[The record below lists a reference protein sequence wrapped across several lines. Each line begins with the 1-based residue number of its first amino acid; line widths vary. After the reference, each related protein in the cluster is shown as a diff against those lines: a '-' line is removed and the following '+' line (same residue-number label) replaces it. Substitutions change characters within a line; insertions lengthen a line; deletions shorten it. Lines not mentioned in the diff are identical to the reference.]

1 MPMRSPHCPGAASRA
16 RALGAAA
23 WLTLAA
29 GCASPPSAPTVVDW
43 VIARPRPACDPG
55 APPEAMRWAIE
66 RLLTRGLVDED
77 SSGSIVPAAAQRYEV
92 SDDGRVYTFHLAP
105 ALVFADSSPCVSADF
120 RRALEAG
127 LERTDHATQAWLLG
141 SVIGVDRVRPG
152 RVPDLGIE
160 TPDDRTLV
168 LRLSRPDS
176 LLLRKLALPGVSAP
190 WSQRSG
196 VADWDGMRGLGPYR
210 VVSADGERMTLARFA
225 GCSWGRFG
233 GSDTLRLR
241 FATNEARV
249 RALLR
254 AGRADLLWPT
264 PPGMIGEALP
274 GRYRWERRVADPL
287 RFLLLVMRADVPPTS
302 RPAARQVLSHGLN
315 RADILRALGPGGRDL
330 GAWISGAPAF
340 AFPRLDTR
348 AVNVWM
354 SRGRFGRSFHVA
366 MAYDADGMGEAVA
379 RELQGEW
386 SRFSLSV
393 ELRPLRGEALA
404 KEMLRGR
411 AQLLLVESQALFD
424 HVTAELAALVTPSR
438 GPALGAFRTGWRTRA
453 FDPWLAP
460 SAAARSPETRLA
472 QGRLEEERVAL
483 PLARLPWSWV
493 ARQGGPVAGFHP
505 HYGPD
510 LAPRVTA
517 RPSSR

>member
-190 WSQRSG
+190 WSPRSG
-196 VADWDGMRGLGPYR
+196 GADWDGMRGLGPYR

-274 GRYRWERRVADPL
+274 RRYRRARRGRRAPPGRLPRGAAGRRSAAVPAAGDARGRAAALAAGREAGAVARAESSGHPARAGSRRPRPRGLDL
-287 RFLLLVMRADVPPTS
+287 RGAGLRV
-302 RPAARQVLSHGLN
+302 PAARHPCGQRLDVPRSIRPLVPRRHGL
-315 RADILRALGPGGRDL
+315 RRRRD
-330 GAWISGAPAF
+330 G
-340 AFPRLDTR
+340 
-348 AVNVWM
+348 
-354 SRGRFGRSFHVA
+354 
-366 MAYDADGMGEAVA
+366 
-379 RELQGEW
+379 
-386 SRFSLSV
+386 
-393 ELRPLRGEALA
+393 
-404 KEMLRGR
+404 
-411 AQLLLVESQALFD
+411 
-424 HVTAELAALVTPSR
+424 
-438 GPALGAFRTGWRTRA
+438 
-453 FDPWLAP
+453 
-460 SAAARSPETRLA
+460 
-472 QGRLEEERVAL
+472 
-483 PLARLPWSWV
+483 
-493 ARQGGPVAGFHP
+493 
-505 HYGPD
+505 
-510 LAPRVTA
+510 
-517 RPSSR
+517 